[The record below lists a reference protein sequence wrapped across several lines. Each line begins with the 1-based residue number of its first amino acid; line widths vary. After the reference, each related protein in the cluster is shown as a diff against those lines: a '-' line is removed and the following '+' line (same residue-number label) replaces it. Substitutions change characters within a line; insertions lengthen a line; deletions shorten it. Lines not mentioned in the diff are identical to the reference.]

1 VSVPVEVAL
10 LGVVAHRVFALWLPI
25 GPGLLFAAQF
35 ARAGQ
40 RPQT

>member
-1 VSVPVEVAL
+1 MSARQEVAL
-10 LGVVAHRVFALWLPI
+10 LEVVAHRVFAFWLAI